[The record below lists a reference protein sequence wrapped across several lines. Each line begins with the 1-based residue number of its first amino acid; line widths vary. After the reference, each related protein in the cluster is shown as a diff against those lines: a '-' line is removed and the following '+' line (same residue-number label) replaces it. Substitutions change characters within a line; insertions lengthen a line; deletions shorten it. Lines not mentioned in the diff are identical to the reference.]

1 MSSKINRLKKNISKA
16 LNFSP
21 DLLTNDITV
30 TIYAGEQANISGCK
44 KILVYDDSMLIVASL
59 EEQLKIMGSNL
70 VLSEMS
76 EEEIILRGNIKT
88 VEFEK
93 NGRYA

>member
-1 MSSKINRLKKNISKA
+1 MSSKIDRFKRNISKI

-21 DLLTNDITV
+21 DLLTNDLTI
-30 TIYAGEQANISGCK
+30 TIYGGYQANISGCK
-44 KILVYDDSMLIVASL
+44 KILVYDDSMLIVSSP
-59 EEQLKIMGSNL
+59 EKQLKVIGSNL
-70 VLSEMS
+70 IMSEMS

-93 NGRYA
+93 NGR